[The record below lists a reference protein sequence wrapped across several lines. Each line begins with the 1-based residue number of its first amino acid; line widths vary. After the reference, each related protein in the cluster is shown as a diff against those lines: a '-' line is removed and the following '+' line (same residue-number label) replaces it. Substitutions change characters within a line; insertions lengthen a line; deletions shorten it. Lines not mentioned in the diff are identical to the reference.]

1 MNFESLSN
9 LRLDD
14 ITNLWSYVTLK
25 GAYMRYL
32 RLKLKNAERQYSEE
46 KVKLLEEITR
56 MSKRSDLSHIKAH
69 LQSIKKALLI
79 NGYHVKVCSI
89 KALSRILIGVSES
102 FGKIPFEVGLYFDPV
117 YNVPFIPGS
126 SLKGAF
132 RHALEVL
139 LKREGKDA
147 EKIAKVVFG
156 SEEFSGLVGV
166 TDAYPIEPGIN
177 GYLFEPDV
185 LTPHYPGAE
194 TELDAKPNPV
204 VFLTIARGVTFEF
217 YIYFNKMVYKEEVK
231 RLGPRAKRKH
241 AKLGV
246 VTINELTDKGREM
259 DPIENAL
266 MLGNLAEALN
276 ELKSKGINV
285 VDIIPWVDRAV
296 LYAFAK
302 GVGSK
307 TNIGYSRFEVFEY
320 KSVEG

>member
-9 LRLDD
+9 PKLND

-25 GAYMRYL
+25 GIYVWSFR
-32 RLKLKNAERQYSEE
+32 LKNAERRYNEE
-46 KVKLLEEITR
+46 KVKLLEEIIK
-56 MSKRSDLSHIKAH
+56 MSKHSDLSLIKAY
-69 LQSIKKALLI
+69 LQDVKRALLV

-89 KALSRILIGVSES
+89 KASSRVIIGVSES
-102 FGKIPFEVGLYFDPV
+102 FGKIPFEVGLYFDPI

-132 RHALEVL
+132 RHALEIL
-139 LKREGKDA
+139 LEREGKDA
-147 EKIAKVVFG
+147 EEIAKIVFG
-156 SEEFSGLVGV
+156 SEEWSGLVGV
-166 TDAYPIEPGIN
+166 TDAYPIAPGIN

-194 TELDAKPNPV
+194 TELDVKPNPV

-217 YIYFNKMVYKEEVK
+217 YIYFNKMVYEKVVEH
-231 RLGPRAKRKH
+231 LGSNAKRKC

-246 VTINELTDKGREM
+246 VTINEFSSKRREM
-259 DPIENAL
+259 DPIKDAL
-266 MLGNLAEALN
+266 MLGDLAEALN

-307 TNIGYSRFEVFEY
+307 TNIGYSRFEVLEY